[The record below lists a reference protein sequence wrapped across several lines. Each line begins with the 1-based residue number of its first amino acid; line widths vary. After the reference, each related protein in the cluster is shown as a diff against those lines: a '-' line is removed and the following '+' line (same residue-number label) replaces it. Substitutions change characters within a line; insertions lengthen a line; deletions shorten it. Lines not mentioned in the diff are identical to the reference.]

1 MSVKY
6 IKTEGATN
14 ILEYSMD
21 EAFTWHQHV
30 YVCIN
35 LQTSIYIS

>member
-21 EAFTWHQHV
+21 EAFTWHQH
-30 YVCIN
+30 
-35 LQTSIYIS
+35 QSTSCTRRNSGYSG